1 MIIFNIIAI
10 FLIFLLGYGLCSLF
24 LVNSEGL
31 EKLSLSFL
39 LGIGV
44 FTFFWFLLNL
54 IGIPYTLVSGFVLFL
69 ILIILTRGA
78 NKLIH
83 KEKQKNV
90 KTIDIAY
97 FKKMNVIEKVS
108 LALIVFFFLSVL
120 IGNIYWPVRH
130 WDSLVLYDFRA
141 KIFAQTGFMQAA
153 IDRGYFFG
161 YPLLTSLAHTW
172 AYLSGFRNPSF
183 IYGLFYIF
191 FVISFFTN
199 IKKLHINRT
208 FVLLLTLLLSIAPRL
223 FDHTLWAYTN
233 LPYSVYLVLGSIYL
247 YFGFK
252 NKDFGSFT
260 LSALLIGLS
269 TWTRSAEPFW
279 LSCVIVAIVFS
290 LMIKKWL
297 WPAVYLAIFVPIM
310 LPWRFFRATFQA
322 GADVVGQVMVTVDV
336 GGQVMVAVNDLQVSM
351 VKTTFEFIKINVLDQ
366 YAIFFAIMVLLL
378 LIKIISKSK
387 NWIFAIL
394 ILLNLML
401 VFGGTLTFVKVTPYW
416 QEIPD
421 SLTRMVMF
429 IPPMVIFLM
438 ADVFSSFKLKE

>member
-1 MIIFNIIAI
+1 MILASILSVL
-10 FLIFLLGYGLCSLF
+10 LIFVLGFSLSN
-24 LVNSEGL
+24 LILPRTEGL
-31 EKLSLSFL
+31 ERFSLSFV

-54 IGIPYTLVSGFVLFL
+54 VGVPYMFASGFVLFL
-69 ILIILTRGA
+69 ILILLTWGA
-78 NKLIH
+78 NRLIH
-83 KEKQKNV
+83 KGKQENV
-90 KTIDIAY
+90 KTVNIAY
-97 FKKMNVIEKVS
+97 FKKMNVVEKVS

-120 IGNIYWPVRH
+120 VGNIYWPVRH

-141 KIFAQTGFMQAA
+141 KIFAQTGFMQSA

-172 AYLSGFRNPSF
+172 TYLSGFKNPSF
-183 IYGLFYIF
+183 IYGLFYMLFIINF
-191 FVISFFTN
+191 FIN

-208 FVLLLTLLLSIAPRL
+208 FVLLLTLLLAVAPRF
-223 FDHTLWAYTN
+223 FDHTQWAYTN
-233 LPYSVYLVLGSIYL
+233 LLYSVYLVSGSIYL
-247 YFGFK
+247 YLGLK

-269 TWTRSAEPFW
+269 TWTRSADPFW

-297 WPAVYLAIFVPIM
+297 WPVIYLAIFVPIM
-310 LPWRFFRATFQA
+310 LPWRFFQA
-322 GADVVGQVMVTVDV
+322 AYQVGTTDVARQIVMTSYGV
-336 GGQVMVAVNDLQVSM
+336 VNNLQVPI
-351 VKTTFEFIKINVLDQ
+351 VKTTFEFIKINVIDQ

-401 VFGGTLTFVKVTPYW
+401 VFGGTLTFIRITPYW

-429 IPPMVIFLM
+429 IPPMLIFLM
-438 ADVFSSFKLKE
+438 EDVFSSFKLKE

>member
-1 MIIFNIIAI
+1 MLSVL
-10 FLIFLLGYGLCSLF
+10 LIFVLGFSLAN
-24 LVNSEGL
+24 LILPRAEGL
-31 EKLSLSFL
+31 EKLSLSFV

-54 IGIPYTLVSGFVLFL
+54 VGIPYMFVSGFVLLL
-69 ILIILTRGA
+69 ILILLTWGA
-78 NKLIH
+78 NRLIH
-83 KEKQKNV
+83 KERQENV
-90 KTIDIAY
+90 KVIDIAY
-97 FKKMNVIEKVS
+97 FKRMNVIEKVS

-120 IGNIYWPVRH
+120 VGNIYWPVRH

-141 KIFAQTGFMQAA
+141 KIFAQTGFMQSA

-172 AYLSGFRNPSF
+172 AYLSGFKNPSF
-183 IYGLFYIF
+183 IYGLFYMF
-191 FVISFFTN
+191 FIINFFIN
-199 IKKLHINRT
+199 IKKLHINRI
-208 FVLLLTLLLSIAPRL
+208 FVLLLTLLLTVAPRL
-223 FDHTLWAYTN
+223 FDHTQWAYTN

-247 YFGFK
+247 YFGLK

-269 TWTRSAEPFW
+269 TWTRIAEPFW

-290 LMIKKWL
+290 LMIRKWL

-310 LPWRFFRATFQA
+310 LPWRFFKAAYQA
-322 GADVVGQVMVTVDV
+322 GTSVVGQVV
-336 GGQVMVAVNDLQVSM
+336 VAVNDLQVSI
-351 VKTTFEFIKINVLDQ
+351 VKTTFEFIKISVLDK
-366 YAIFFAIMVLLL
+366 YAMFLAIMVLLL
-378 LIKIISKSK
+378 LIKLITKSK

-401 VFGGTLTFVKVTPYW
+401 VFGGTLTFVRVTPYW

-429 IPPMVIFLM
+429 FPPMVIFLM
-438 ADVFSSFKLKE
+438 ADVFSSLKLKE

>member
-1 MIIFNIIAI
+1 MILASILSVL
-10 FLIFLLGYGLCSLF
+10 LIFVLGFSLAN
-24 LVNSEGL
+24 LILPKAEDL
-31 EKLSLSFL
+31 EKLSLSFI

-54 IGIPYTLVSGFVLFL
+54 LGTPYTFSSGLVLISLL
-69 ILIILTRGA
+69 ILLTVLLNKAIHKGLKKSR
-78 NKLIH
+78 KLI
-83 KEKQKNV
+83 
-90 KTIDIAY
+90 DWSY
-97 FKKMNVIEKVS
+97 FKNMNTVEKVS
-108 LALIVFFFLSVL
+108 IVLVFFFFTSAL
-120 IGNIYWPVRH
+120 IENIYWPVRH

-141 KIFAQTGFMQAA
+141 KIFAQTGFMQNA

-172 AYLSGFRNPSF
+172 AYLSGFKNPSF
-183 IYGLFYIF
+183 IYGLFYMLFI
-191 FVISFFTN
+191 INFFTN
-199 IKKLHINRT
+199 IKKLYINRT
-208 FVLLLTLLLSIAPRL
+208 FALLLTLLLTVAPRL
-223 FDHTLWAYTN
+223 FDHTQWAYTN

-247 YFGFK
+247 YFGLK

-279 LSCVIVAIVFS
+279 LSCVIVAIAFS

-297 WPAVYLAIFVPIM
+297 WPVIYLAIFVPIM
-310 LPWRFFRATFQA
+310 LPWRFFKAAYQVGT
-322 GADVVGQVMVTVDV
+322 ADVARQIVMTSYGV
-336 GGQVMVAVNDLQVSM
+336 VNNLQVPI

-378 LIKIISKSK
+378 LIKLISKSI

-401 VFGGTLTFVKVTPYW
+401 VFGGTLTFVRATPYW